1 MAIHFDLSRDVENIE
16 DYDWWDSTDDKIAYK
31 WKQLLTMVY
40 PKDMLKT
47 IKEDFEMSGI
57 EY

>member
-47 IKEDFEMSGI
+47 IKEDFEMFGI